1 MFLLNNH
8 IAAVSARMMTW
19 EVTTSFDGTL
29 TENELQKRFEEDFGN
44 LFGMRNEENCD
55 VCDTGVRANR
65 VFFWPLVSFNAS
77 DGRKHRY
84 LVAIANEHLA
94 NYRKKYDRC
103 LPRQILFYAVADKI
117 LRGEAVDEVA
127 IDIHANCNAKW
138 NIADGNLL
146 LVALWKKVL
155 YILVFAKGRLC
166 HWSEE
171 SGYGDCFDE
180 RIAGRVHRFKE
191 FLKADELFVSAGSF
205 AENFICC
212 DVLSNME
219 TLFRTAAKDPF
230 WRGLDLD
237 KSESLKPCE
246 KRRWSAFASIL
257 LLLGLLVALFCS
269 DALDWV
275 NLWAFADGSN
285 AEFSDVAPVELSSPA
300 ARDLEMLA
308 WAEGHRDLFPA
319 KWNLGRD
326 GIADG
331 ANMFGTR
338 RSRKSC
344 DSLDYKLLGI
354 VGGRVALMESVTGE
368 SKMLSVGDSLLKYRV
383 KDIGKNEVVLRCG
396 RKEVR
401 YEIGTAV
408 DPVVS
413 QVGAR

>member
-44 LFGMRNEENCD
+44 LFGTRNEENCD

-103 LPRQILFYAVADKI
+103 LPRQVALFAVADKI
-117 LRGEAVDEVA
+117 LRGECDDGLESFGST
-127 IDIHANCNAKW
+127 DSTCANF
-138 NIADGNLL
+138 DGNLM

-166 HWSEE
+166 YWSEE

-180 RIAGRVHRFKE
+180 RITERVTRFKE
-191 FLKADELFVSAGSF
+191 FLKADEFFASAGAF
-205 AENFICC
+205 GEAFFC
-212 DVLSNME
+212 DDEVLDAE
-219 TLFRTAAKDPF
+219 TLFKTAAKDLF

-246 KRRWSAFASIL
+246 KRRWTICASML
-257 LLLGLLVALFCS
+257 LMLGLVVAFFCNDS
-269 DALDWV
+269 WNWLR
-275 NLWAFADGSN
+275 LWTLGHGRGAEFAD
-285 AEFSDVAPVELSSPA
+285 VTPVELSSPA

-308 WAEGHRDLFPA
+308 WADGHRNLLPA
-319 KWNLGRD
+319 KWNLGRNLSA
-326 GIADG
+326 GG
-331 ANMFGTR
+331 LFGKP
-338 RSRKSC
+338 RSRRAC
-344 DSLDYKLLGI
+344 DSLNFKLLGI